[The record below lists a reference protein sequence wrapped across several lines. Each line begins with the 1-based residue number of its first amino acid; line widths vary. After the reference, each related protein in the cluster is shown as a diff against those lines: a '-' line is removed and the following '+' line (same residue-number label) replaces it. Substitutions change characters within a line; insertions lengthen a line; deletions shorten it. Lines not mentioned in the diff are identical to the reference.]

1 MEMGEMKMWT
11 ADNIIATLKEIQ
23 KQHHISG
30 SMDAGKFC
38 MELGL
43 DFNGLVYLL
52 SYLFAE
58 AFKEIREA
66 DDELHELR
74 AENERLNML
83 LGDKCQGNGRTIQ
96 MAKVMAGLPIA
107 KKSKKSLA
115 DLDLQIMLGATD
127 GELMEYFEISRTTL
141 WRWKKE
147 LAEKKKSGKSL
158 YF

>member
-11 ADNIIATLKEIQ
+11 ADNIIATLKDIQ
-23 KQHHISG
+23 KKHNISG

-43 DFNGLVYLL
+43 NMNGLVYLL
-52 SYLFAE
+52 SYIFVA
-58 AFKEIREA
+58 AFQTIRET
-66 DDELHELR
+66 DNELRELR

-83 LGDKCQGNGRTIQ
+83 LGEKCQGNGRTIQ

-107 KKSKKSLA
+107 RKPKKNLT
-115 DLDLQIMLGATD
+115 DLSFQIKLGATD
-127 GELMEYFEISRTTL
+127 EELMEYFEISRTTL

-147 LAEKKKSGKSL
+147 LAEKKKSGNGL

>member
-1 MEMGEMKMWT
+1 MEMEEMKMWT
-11 ADNIIATLKEIQ
+11 ADSIIATLKEIQ

-30 SMDAGKFC
+30 SMDAVKFC
-38 MELGL
+38 TELGL
-43 DFNGLVYLL
+43 DFDGLVYLL

-74 AENERLNML
+74 AENKRLNML

-115 DLDLQIMLGATD
+115 DLNFQLMMGATD
-127 GELMEYFEISRTTL
+127 KELMEYFEISKTTL